1 MVSDI
6 LTILAKDIRLD
17 FRSLENFFSMLFFSI
32 IILLVFAFALPAEGY
47 HHAEL
52 APGIFWVTFM
62 LSGMLSLNKSFQM
75 EKENGCM
82 EALLVS
88 PAGRG
93 SIFLGKMSGNIV
105 FIMIIQAMLIPL
117 FSLLFINSAIY
128 HFGELYLLSFVAT
141 VGFSAIGTL
150 LSGLTTDLRFKDILL
165 PILLF
170 PLLVPL
176 LLAAVKITQAIL
188 LAEGLQ
194 AEANWIKLLV
204 GFDLIFL
211 IISYLTFEVVMEI

>member
-1 MVSDI
+1 MFSDI
-6 LTILAKDIRLD
+6 WTILAKDIKLD
-17 FRSLENFFSMLFFSI
+17 LRSMENFFSMLFFSI
-32 IILLVFAFALPAEGY
+32 IILLVFAFALPSDSADQKI
-47 HHAEL
+47 L
-52 APGIFWVTFM
+52 APGIFWVTFL

-88 PAGRG
+88 PTSRG
-93 SIFLGKMSGNIV
+93 AIFFGKMAGNTV

-117 FSLLFINSAIY
+117 FSLLFVNSAIY
-128 HFGELYLLSFVAT
+128 QFGELLLLSFVST
-141 VGFSAIGTL
+141 IGFCALGTL
-150 LSGLTTDLRFKDILL
+150 LSGITTDLRFKDILL

-176 LLAAVKITQAIL
+176 LLASVKITQSIL
-188 LAEGLQ
+188 GAEGIQGELD
-194 AEANWIKLLV
+194 WLKLLI

-211 IISYLTFEVVMEI
+211 IIAYLTFDYVMEI